1 MTDILTIVSTVLL
14 TCIVSR
20 GVNELFDLMK
30 DKKSTSPGNRIKQRG
45 KKQ

>member
-30 DKKSTSPGNRIKQRG
+30 DKKSTSSG
-45 KKQ
+45 KRKRRK

>member
-20 GVNELFDLMK
+20 TVNELFDLASG
-30 DKKSTSPGNRIKQRG
+30 KKSTSSG
-45 KKQ
+45 KRKRRK